1 MATDI
6 KSRADGVNMTRFW
19 GGNDKGTCVQVST
32 PRDSVNN
39 PVTTAD
45 QFFKSVLLTREQA
58 GQVAADLLAF
68 AEGKEVEDF
77 GEAPQWAWTC
87 KKEED

>member
-6 KSRADGVNMTRFW
+6 KSRADGVDMTRYW
-19 GGNDKGTCVQVST
+19 GGNDKGTCVQIST

-45 QFFKSVLLTREQA
+45 QFFKSISLTREQA
-58 GQVAADLLAF
+58 KQVAADLLAF
-68 AEGKEVEDF
+68 AEGKEVEDD
-77 GEAPQWAWTC
+77 GEVPQWAWTC

>member
-6 KSRADGVNMTRFW
+6 KSRADGVDMTRFW
-19 GGNDKGTCVQVST
+19 GGDDKGTCVQVSMR
-32 PRDSVNN
+32 RDSVKN

-45 QFFKSVLLTREQA
+45 QFFTSVSLTREQA
-58 GQVAADLLAF
+58 KQVAADLLAF
-68 AEGKEVEDF
+68 AEGKEVEDD
-77 GEAPQWAWTC
+77 GEVPQWAWTC

>member
-6 KSRADGVNMTRFW
+6 KSRADGVDMTRFW
-19 GGNDKGTCVQVST
+19 GGDFRGTCVQVSMR
-32 PRDSVNN
+32 RDPVKN
-39 PVTTAD
+39 PVPTAD
-45 QFFKSVLLTREQA
+45 KFFTSVSLTREQA
-58 GQVAADLLAF
+58 RPVAADLLAF

-77 GEAPQWAWTC
+77 GEAPEWSWTC